1 MSFTH
6 HKSHFWTSSVPNKLP
21 TNPTSPE
28 PVPNDISSEQAQVFQ
43 SSWFLNVRLDEG
55 THVCLPVRWR
65 MSPFGCVQLDHRQAH
80 GHGCGELSLFLFD
93 SLQYAWLF
101 CHTHSVVLSPRSVL
115 FHSGTPSMI
124 LKNVKKN
131 KKKKAGRLQCPPQ
144 RSSSWLSEA
153 LSTAAPRRRHTHT
166 HTHSTHALDWSTETQ
181 PQWKPGD
188 GV

>member
-131 KKKKAGRLQCPPQ
+131 KKKRQGGCNALHREVAVGWAKPSLLQHHAGD
-144 RSSSWLSEA
+144 
-153 LSTAAPRRRHTHT
+153 THT